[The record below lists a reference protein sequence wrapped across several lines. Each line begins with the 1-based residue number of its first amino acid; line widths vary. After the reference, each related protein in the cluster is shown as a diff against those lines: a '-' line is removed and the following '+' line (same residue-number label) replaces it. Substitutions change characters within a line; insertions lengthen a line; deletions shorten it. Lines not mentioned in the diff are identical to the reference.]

1 MKKVIF
7 YFLLLS
13 SFALNALTNTESLDL
28 ILEKI
33 ENLEIELARLANQID
48 SNTFEVQKLD
58 ESNQARYVD
67 LDKRIHELEAII
79 LLSNEEVE
87 EETNEELKLE
97 NPLAELIEK
106 DGEEEEFTLWSNTL
120 KLIDNSRYSEA
131 AENLRFLILSYP
143 NGAYLVDSYFW
154 LGEIYFLQEM
164 NEDAYETYFSLI
176 NNFPDHERVSSSLYK
191 LGLISIKLEKNEEAI
206 AFFERVILNYP
217 NSGSSVLSE
226 QELVKL
232 KKLI

>member
-1 MKKVIF
+1 MKKFIF
-7 YFLLLS
+7 YFLLLC
-13 SFALNALTNTESLDL
+13 SFGLNAQTNNESLDL

-58 ESNQARYVD
+58 QSNQARYVD

-79 LLSNEEVE
+79 LLSKEEVE
-87 EETNEELKLE
+87 EEMNEEPKAE

-176 NNFPDHERVSSSLYK
+176 NNFPDHERVSTSLYK

-232 KKLI
+232 KS

>member
-1 MKKVIF
+1 MKNFIF
-7 YFLLLS
+7 LFL
-13 SFALNALTNTESLDL
+13 FVAVTANAQANDDSLDL

-33 ENLEIELARLANQID
+33 ENLENELARLSNQID

-67 LDKRIHELEAII
+67 LDKRIHDLEAII
-79 LLSNEEVE
+79 LLSKE
-87 EETNEELKLE
+87 EEAEDKIESN

-131 AENLRFLILSYP
+131 AENLRLLILSYP

-154 LGEIYFLQEM
+154 LAEIYFLQEM

-176 NNFPDHERVSSSLYK
+176 NNFPQHERVPVSLYK
-191 LGLISIKLEKNEEAI
+191 LGLISIKLEKNDEAI
-206 AFFERVILNYP
+206 DFFERVILNYP
-217 NSGSSVLSE
+217 ESGSSILSE
-226 QELVKL
+226 QELL
-232 KKLI
+232 KFKS